1 MFEKLKNLFLEKNDK
16 RKRENLIVFLILLII
31 TLIVVNKILEKDE
44 EIVPNENLVELV
56 SSSQDESYEI
66 LAENNLETR
75 LKEILSKINGVGAVD
90 VLLTYSETSSIYP
103 LYNENISESISTS
116 ESGDVTETKTQ
127 NKEIFT
133 NSKDEAVIQKKT
145 YPKLEGA
152 IIIAKG
158 ASNLD
163 VKTNIIYAV
172 EAVTGLLTHKIQ
184 VFEMKGN

>member
-1 MFEKLKNLFLEKNDK
+1 MLEKLKKMFSEKDDK
-16 RKRENLIVFLILLII
+16 RKRENLIVFLILLIV

-44 EIVPNENLVELV
+44 EVIPSESSAELV
-56 SSSQDESYEI
+56 SSIKDETCEI
-66 LAENNLETR
+66 SSESDLETK
-75 LKEILSKINGVGAVD
+75 LKEILSKIDGVGEVD
-90 VLLTYSETSSIYP
+90 VLLTYSETTSIYP

-116 ESGDVTETKTQ
+116 ESGEVTETKTE

-133 NSKDEAVIQKKT
+133 NSQDEAVIQKKI

-158 ASNLD
+158 ASNPEI
-163 VKTNIIYAV
+163 KTNIIYAV
-172 EAVTGLLTHKIQ
+172 EAATGLLTHKIQ